1 MGFRVYGIGLRAAAA
16 LASKTIACNCIRL
29 CIHGVAAG
37 PRSPRAAGF
46 RTHSQKRVRAWPP
59 RSGTSASVTGQEK
72 TRAIMSA
79 LGKMWK
85 ELPTASKKPYED
97 AAQKEKSAYLKKFP
111 DGPPPRVR
119 LLPPP
124 SPLCTQPH
132 AFLFFSVCVCWH
144 PRNTHTFIVT
154 QHRGLSLSAAH
165 RTNCR
170 TPP

>member
-1 MGFRVYGIGLRAAAA
+1 LGYGGAREQDRVA
-16 LASKTIACNCIRL
+16 IACNSIRL
-29 CIHGVAAG
+29 RMHGVAAG

-119 LLPPP
+119 LLAPP
-124 SPLCTQPH
+124 SPPCTQPH
-132 AFLFFSVCVCWH
+132 AFFFSVRVCCH
-144 PRNTHTFIVT
+144 PRAGAHLTLSLTLTHTHT
-154 QHRGLSLSAAH
+154 QTHV
-165 RTNCR
+165 NCNS
-170 TPP
+170 TDVFH

>member
-37 PRSPRAAGF
+37 PRSPTAACF
-46 RTHSQKRVRAWPP
+46 RTYSLKRVRAWPP
-59 RSGTSASVTGQEK
+59 RRAGTSASVTGQEK
-72 TRAIMSA
+72 TRSIMSA

-144 PRNTHTFIVT
+144 PRNTHTHIHCNTAPRPFT
-154 QHRGLSLSAAH
+154 K
-165 RTNCR
+165 CR
-170 TPP
+170 TPH